1 MQQTVAV
8 AVTKEENV
16 DLTTIHACGLSC
28 FYSSVAEIMAVVIL
42 TTAEMTAVF

>member
-8 AVTKEENV
+8 AVTNV
-16 DLTTIHACGLSC
+16 DLTTIHACGLSF